1 MKSFDYVNT
10 LNIFESMVKELS
22 SNHLLRILLNGM
34 VNILKRKYLRYTI
47 QNSSAVSIEYL
58 SQAFRLNENYI
69 LELVLSDIENNIL
82 NVKIDLINKIIYASK
97 KNDLSEILISTA
109 SSVEN
114 VYLSNYRK
122 FQK

>member
-34 VNILKRKYLRYTI
+34 VNILKRKYLRYTV

-69 LELVLSDIENNIL
+69 LELVLSEIENNIL
-82 NVKIDLINKIIYASK
+82 NVKIDLINKIIYASRK
-97 KNDLSEILISTA
+97 SDLSEILISTL

-122 FQK
+122 FQQ

>member
-34 VNILKRKYLRYTI
+34 VNILKRKYLRYTV

-69 LELVLSDIENNIL
+69 LELVLSEIENNIL
-82 NVKIDLINKIIYASK
+82 NVKIDLIDKIIYASRK
-97 KNDLSEILISTA
+97 SDLSEILISTL

-122 FQK
+122 FQQ